1 VDGARGRVVTE
12 PAPIDA
18 PVSAGRRDVI
28 DGRTRF
34 RAERVDP
41 TIREDGRPRFW
52 REPLRRRMLGGADL
66 IAAAVV
72 TGLAASTTAEIFWS
86 LAILPVWVVLA
97 KLFGLYDRDQMAI
110 RHLTV
115 DELPRIAAWAAAG
128 TATLST
134 LVYIVPVPPFTV
146 AHAALI
152 WFCVTTLGA
161 FLRGGTR
168 WLWRRITPPELTCVI
183 GSGELA
189 RAARRKIELFD
200 DMHLKLVDVD
210 EALPHGGGNGD
221 AKALVRLVDR
231 IIVATEQMDVPWI
244 GQLAVA
250 CRTHG
255 VKLSV
260 VSPLRGRAGPL
271 PRLSEVADLP
281 VLEYDTRDVPRSTIL
296 IKRVFDVAA
305 SSLMLIVCAPLL
317 PIIALAI
324 KLESRGP
331 LLFVQTRAGL
341 RGMPFRVYK
350 FRTMHK
356 GADRMLEQLVRL
368 DELPEPVFKFK
379 SDPRVTR
386 VGRVLRRLSLDELP
400 QLVNVLKGEMSIVG
414 PRPEQ
419 IELVRRYRPEHRF
432 RLAVK
437 PGITGSMQV
446 FGRGALTFSE
456 RLAVELDYVENLSLS
471 RDLRILLQTLPA
483 TFRGTGAY

>member
-1 VDGARGRVVTE
+1 MTE
-12 PAPIDA
+12 RAPLDA
-18 PVSAGRRDVI
+18 PVSEGPQEAVGV
-28 DGRTRF
+28 RTRF
-34 RAERVDP
+34 RARTTVEP
-41 TIREDGRPRFW
+41 ALREDQRRFW

-66 IAAAVV
+66 VSVGLV
-72 TGLAASTTAEIFWS
+72 TGLAATSTPEIVWS

-97 KLFGLYDRDQMAI
+97 KLFGLYDRDQRSL
-110 RHLTV
+110 RHLTI
-115 DELPRIAAWAAAG
+115 DELPQIAAWSAAG
-128 TATLST
+128 TATLAM
-134 LVYIVPVPPFTV
+134 LLYITPIPSFTI
-146 AHAALI
+146 AHAVLI
-152 WFCVTTLGA
+152 WSLVMTLDA
-161 FLRGGTR
+161 FLRGGAR
-168 WLWRRITPPELTCVI
+168 WLWRRITPRELTCVL
-183 GSGELA
+183 GTVEL
-189 RAARRKIELFD
+189 
-200 DMHLKLVDVD
+200 D
-210 EALPHGGGNGD
+210 ERLPHGGSNGD

-244 GQLAVA
+244 GELAVA
-250 CRTHG
+250 CRAHG

-281 VLEYDTRDVPRSTIL
+281 VLEYDTRDVPKSTTL
-296 IKRVFDVAA
+296 IKRVFDVIA
-305 SSLMLIVCAPLL
+305 SSFALVVCAPLF

-324 KLESRGP
+324 KLDSRGP
-331 LLFVQTRAGL
+331 LLFIQTRAGL
-341 RGMPFRVYK
+341 RGVPFKVYK
-350 FRTMHK
+350 FRTMRD
-356 GADRMLEQLVRL
+356 GADQMLEELVRL
-368 DELPEPVFKFK
+368 DELAEPVFKFK
-379 SDPRVTR
+379 RDPRVTH

-446 FGRGALTFSE
+446 FGRGALTFPE

-483 TFRGTGAY
+483 IVRGTGAY

>member
-1 VDGARGRVVTE
+1 MGGGAVTE
-12 PAPIDA
+12 PAPVDM
-18 PVSAGRRDVI
+18 PVSAGPQDVI
-28 DGRTRF
+28 DVRRRF
-34 RAERVDP
+34 RTEQVEP
-41 TIREDGRPRFW
+41 TIREVGRRRFW
-52 REPLRRRMLGGADL
+52 RESLRRRMLGGADVATAGL
-66 IAAAVV
+66 VTVVAA
-72 TGLAASTTAEIFWS
+72 TSTPELVWS

-97 KLFGLYDRDQMAI
+97 KLFGLYDRDQMSI

-115 DELPRIAAWAAAG
+115 DELPQIAAWAAAG
-128 TATLST
+128 TATLGA
-134 LVYIVPVPPFTV
+134 LLYIVPIPAFTV
-146 AHAALI
+146 AHAVLI
-152 WFCVTTLGA
+152 WFCITTLCA

-168 WLWRRITPPELTCVI
+168 WLWRRITPPELTCVL
-183 GSGELA
+183 GRGDLA
-189 RAARRKIELFD
+189 RAARRKIELFE

-210 EALPHGGGNGD
+210 ERLPHGGENGD
-221 AKALVRLVDR
+221 AKELVSMVDR
-231 IIVATEQMDVPWI
+231 IIVATEQMNVPWI
-244 GQLAVA
+244 GELAVA
-250 CRTHG
+250 CRVHG

-296 IKRVFDVAA
+296 IKRVFDVIA
-305 SSLMLIVCAPLL
+305 SSFALIVCAPLF

-324 KLESRGP
+324 KLDSRGP

-341 RGMPFRVYK
+341 RGVPFRVYK
-350 FRTMHK
+350 FRTMRD
-356 GADRMLEQLVRL
+356 GADQMLEELVRI
-368 DELPEPVFKFK
+368 DDLPEPVFKLRR
-379 SDPRVTR
+379 DPRVTR

-419 IELVRRYRPEHRF
+419 IDLVRRYRPEHRF

-446 FGRGALTFSE
+446 FGRGALSFPE

-483 TFRGTGAY
+483 IFRGTGAY

>member
-1 VDGARGRVVTE
+1 MGGAVTE
-12 PAPIDA
+12 PAPMDA
-18 PVSAGRRDVI
+18 PVSAGPQDVVGARR
-28 DGRTRF
+28 RF
-34 RAERVDP
+34 RTVQTEP
-41 TIREDGRPRFW
+41 TIREVGRRRFW
-52 REPLRRRMLGGADL
+52 RESLLRRMLGGADV
-66 IAAAVV
+66 AAAGVV
-72 TGLAASTTAEIFWS
+72 TLVAATSTPELVWS

-97 KLFGLYDRDQMAI
+97 KLFGLYDRDQMSI

-115 DELPRIAAWAAAG
+115 DELPQIAAWAAAG
-128 TATLST
+128 TATLGA
-134 LVYIVPVPPFTV
+134 LLYIVPIPAFTV
-146 AHAALI
+146 AHAVMI
-152 WFCVTTLGA
+152 WFCITTLGA

-168 WLWRRITPPELTCVI
+168 WMWRRITPPELTCVL
-183 GSGELA
+183 GGGDLA
-189 RAARRKIELFD
+189 SAARRKIELFE
-200 DMHLKLVDVD
+200 DMHLKLVDV
-210 EALPHGGGNGD
+210 EERLPHGGENGD
-221 AKALVRLVDR
+221 AKDLVRTVDR
-231 IIVATEQMDVPWI
+231 IIVATEHVDVPWI
-244 GQLAVA
+244 GELALA
-250 CRTHG
+250 CRAHA

-296 IKRVFDVAA
+296 IKRVFDVLA
-305 SSLMLIVCAPLL
+305 SSLALVVCAPLI
-317 PIIALAI
+317 PIIAIAI
-324 KLESRGP
+324 KLDSRGP
-331 LLFVQTRAGL
+331 LLFLQTRAGL
-341 RGMPFRVYK
+341 RGVPFRVYK
-350 FRTMHK
+350 FRTMHD
-356 GADRMLEQLVRL
+356 GADQMLEQLVRI
-368 DELPEPVFKFK
+368 DDLPEPVFKFRR
-379 SDPRVTR
+379 DPRVTR

-483 TFRGTGAY
+483 IFRGTGAY

>member
-1 VDGARGRVVTE
+1 MTE
-12 PAPIDA
+12 PARLDV
-18 PVSAGRRDVI
+18 PVSASSQDVVAVPRR
-28 DGRTRF
+28 RRF
-34 RAERVDP
+34 RTEQDQTSV
-41 TIREDGRPRFW
+41 REDLERRFW
-52 REPLRRRMLGGADL
+52 REPLRRRMLGCSD
-66 IAAAVV
+66 V
-72 TGLAASTTAEIFWS
+72 LAAGLVTVVAATSTPELVWS

-97 KLFGLYDRDQMAI
+97 KLFGLYDRDQMSI

-115 DELPRIAAWAAAG
+115 DELPQIAAWAAAG
-128 TATLST
+128 TATLGA
-134 LVYIVPVPPFTV
+134 LLYVVPIPAFTV
-146 AHAALI
+146 GHAVLI
-152 WFCVTTLGA
+152 WFWVTALGA

-168 WLWRRITPPELTCVI
+168 WLWRRITPPELTCVL
-183 GSGELA
+183 GSGDLA
-189 RAARRKIELFD
+189 RAARRKIELFE

-210 EALPHGGGNGD
+210 QRLPHGGENGD
-221 AKALVRLVDR
+221 AKALVRMVDR
-231 IIVATEQMDVPWI
+231 IIVATEQMNVPWI
-244 GQLAVA
+244 GELAVT

-281 VLEYDTRDVPRSTIL
+281 VLEYDTRDVPRSTL
-296 IKRVFDVAA
+296 LLKRVFDVVA
-305 SSLMLIVCAPLL
+305 SSLALIVCAPLF

-324 KLESRGP
+324 KLDSPGP
-331 LLFVQTRAGL
+331 LLFVQKRAGL
-341 RGMPFRVYK
+341 RGVPFRVYK
-350 FRTMHK
+350 FRTMRD
-356 GADRMLEQLVRL
+356 GADQMLEELVRI
-368 DELPEPVFKFK
+368 DDLPEPVFKFRR
-379 SDPRVTR
+379 DPRVTP

-419 IELVRRYRPEHRF
+419 IELVARYRPEHRF

-483 TFRGTGAY
+483 IFRGTGAY

>member
-1 VDGARGRVVTE
+1 VSK
-12 PAPIDA
+12 PAPVDA
-18 PVSAGRRDVI
+18 PVSAGPRDVI
-28 DGRTRF
+28 DRRPRF
-34 RAERVDP
+34 RAQRVAP
-41 TIREDGRPRFW
+41 TIREDGRPRYW
-52 REPLRRRMLGGADL
+52 REPLRRRMLGCADL
-66 IAAAVV
+66 AAAGMV
-72 TGLAASTTAEIFWS
+72 TVLAASSTPEIVWS

-110 RHLTV
+110 RHLTM

-128 TATLST
+128 TATLGA
-134 LVYIVPVPPFTV
+134 LLYVVPVPPFTV
-146 AHAALI
+146 PHAMLI
-152 WFCVTTLGA
+152 WACVMTLGA

-168 WLWRRITPPELTCVI
+168 WLWRRITPPELTCVL

-210 EALPHGGGNGD
+210 RPLPHGGGNGD
-221 AKALVRLVDR
+221 VKALVRLVDR

-244 GQLAVA
+244 GQLAVD

-281 VLEYDTRDVPRSTIL
+281 VLEYDTRDVPRSTLL

-305 SSLMLIVCAPLL
+305 SSVALILCAPLL

-324 KLESRGP
+324 RLDSRGP

-341 RGMPFRVYK
+341 RGVPFRVFK
-350 FRTMHK
+350 FRTMRN
-356 GADRMLEQLVRL
+356 GADEML
-368 DELPEPVFKFK
+368 DELVRFDDLPEPMFKFK
-379 SDPRVTR
+379 RDPRVTR
-386 VGRVLRRLSLDELP
+386 VGRILRRFSLDELP
-400 QLVNVLKGEMSIVG
+400 QLVNVLKGDMSIVG

-419 IELVRRYRPEHRF
+419 IELVHRYRPEHRF

-456 RLAVELDYVENLSLS
+456 RLAVELDYVENLTLS
-471 RDLRILLQTLPA
+471 RDLRILFQTIPA
-483 TFRGTGAY
+483 IFRGTGAY